1 VTKLVALVAGAFAL
15 ATGGAAQNLPSP
27 AHVVVIVLENKYASQ
42 INARSAPALTL
53 LGLRYARLTNYFAV
67 THPSLPNYLALVS
80 GSTHGITN
88 DCTACS
94 VDGQSIGDQLAGAG
108 RSWAAY
114 AEGFP
119 SGPRFAKKHVPFV
132 YFAGGATHVL
142 PLSRFDPH
150 RLPDFAFV
158 VPNLCHDMHDCS
170 VGTGDAWLKRFVT
183 PLLAVPDSVVFVVF
197 DEGSNGNHVA
207 AFALGTAV
215 RPHSAFARRVDHYG
229 LLRTIEDMFG
239 LPRLGGARTARAI
252 TGIWR

>member
-1 VTKLVALVAGAFAL
+1 LAL
-15 ATGGAAQNLPSP
+15 AAGGAAQDLSSP
-27 AHVVVIVLENKYASQ
+27 AHVVVIVLENKDASE
-42 INARSAPALTL
+42 INARSAPVLTA

-88 DCTACS
+88 DCTTCS
-94 VDGQSIGDQLAGAG
+94 VHGGSIGGQLTGAG

-119 SGPRFAKKHVPFV
+119 SGPRFAKKHVPFL

-170 VGTGDAWLKRFVT
+170 IGAGDAWLGRFVR
-183 PLLAVPDSVVFVVF
+183 PLLAVQNTVVFVVF
-197 DEGSNGNHVA
+197 DEGSRGNHVA

-215 RPHSAFARRVDHYG
+215 RPHAAFTGRVGHYG

-239 LPRLGGARTARAI
+239 LPRLGAAKTARPI
-252 TGIWR
+252 TGFWR